1 MITEDTTEA
10 YNSRLTIDTTNIDKL
25 TPAQRDAVKSYGS
38 EAEALLKNRDL
49 AKFIH
54 HFKFEVADALANLS
68 GHTTDDNARRVA
80 LSNELRG
87 IDQFIATLQ
96 RAVYMKN
103 KVVTQQ
109 TPTVGASEPADPLKR
124 EYNLWTHLLRL
135 T

>member
-1 MITEDTTEA
+1 MITQDAIDA
-10 YNSRLTIDTTNIDKL
+10 YNSRLTVDLNNIKKM
-25 TPAQRDAVKSYGS
+25 TPSQLDQVKHYGS
-38 EAEALLKNRDL
+38 QAEALLKNKDL
-49 AKFIH
+49 ALFIH

-124 EYNLWTHLLRL
+124 EYNL
-135 T
+135 